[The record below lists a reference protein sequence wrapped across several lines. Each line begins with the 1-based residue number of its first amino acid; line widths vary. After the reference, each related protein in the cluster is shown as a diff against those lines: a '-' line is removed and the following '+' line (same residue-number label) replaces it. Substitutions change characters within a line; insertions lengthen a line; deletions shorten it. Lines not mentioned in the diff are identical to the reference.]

1 LVTFRRFIATGEVMK
16 PTRVAVLAALG
27 MFLSSVSVYSL
38 TPPGGVQISA
48 ADDATNGSLALGTGT
63 ERPSPDGTNGSPGS
77 EFQAGST
84 LHIEGR
90 LGHSRLAKADRGET
104 FVMLEVKADPAKA
117 KARAP
122 VNLALVIDRS
132 GSMKG
137 NRLRNA
143 IQGALAAIERLN
155 DGDVVSVVTFDAR
168 TQILVP
174 PTTIDASSRSRIR
187 SDVQGISL
195 GGDTCIS
202 CGVEDGLALLER
214 TSGRV
219 NRMIV
224 LSDGDATAGI
234 RDIPGFRSMAQRASG
249 RGASI
254 TTIGVDVDYNE
265 KIMTAIAADSNGRHY
280 FVENESALERVFES
294 ETESLTGTLASG
306 AEAQIELAPG
316 VELVRVFDRTFRR
329 VGNKVIVP
337 LGAFGGGETKTVL
350 VKVRVPADKEGQQP
364 VADVEMTYRDHVADT
379 DGRCNGKLALTVA
392 DGPSGD
398 IDAVVEGRVNRS
410 ETASTLKEANDL
422 FSQGRVTDAKKKLEA
437 RADALARA
445 EATAKTRAP
454 LARKGDVDRDFQSQ
468 ASVLAQ
474 ANQQFATPPA
484 VAAPAGSAAAGG
496 FASPASPVQ
505 ASRPGKAAVKENAAR
520 AMDMGL

>member
-1 LVTFRRFIATGEVMK
+1 MK

-38 TPPGGVQISA
+38 TPPGGVTIRADGDA
-48 ADDATNGSLALGTGT
+48 ANGSLAAADSNLPSQDSAATG
-63 ERPSPDGTNGSPGS
+63 PGS

-84 LHIEGR
+84 LHVEGR
-90 LGHSRLAKADRGET
+90 LGHSKLGKASRGET

-143 IQGALAAIERLN
+143 IQGAVAAIERLN
-155 DGDVVSVVTFDAR
+155 DGDVVSVVTFDSR

-187 SDVQGISL
+187 GDVQGISL

-214 TSGRV
+214 TTGRV

-224 LSDGDATAGI
+224 LSDGDATAGV
-234 RDIPGFRSMAQRASG
+234 RDIPGFRSMAQRARD

-254 TTIGVDVDYNE
+254 TTIGVDVEYNE
-265 KIMTAIAADSNGRHY
+265 KILTAIAADSNGRHY
-280 FVENESALERVFES
+280 FVENETALERVFEA

-329 VGNKVIVP
+329 VGNRIVVP

-350 VKVRVPADKEGQQP
+350 VKVRVPVDQEGQQP
-364 VADVEMTYRDHVADT
+364 VADVEMTYRDHVGDT
-379 DGRCNGKLALTVA
+379 DGRCNGKLLLAVA
-392 DGPSGD
+392 DGPSSD
-398 IDAVVEGRVNRS
+398 IDALVEGRVNRS
-410 ETASTLKEANDL
+410 ETASVLKEANEL
-422 FSQGRVTDAKKKLEA
+422 FQQGRVADAKKKLEA
-437 RADALARA
+437 RAEAV
-445 EATAKTRAP
+445 ATASAAANDRAP
-454 LARKGDVDRDFQSQ
+454 LTRKTDVDRDFQNQ
-468 ASVLAQ
+468 TSVLAE
-474 ANQQFATPPA
+474 ANQQFASPPVA
-484 VAAPAGSAAAGG
+484 AAPAANAAPGG
-496 FASPASPVQ
+496 FAQQPATPSPAPVQ
-505 ASRPGKAAVKENAAR
+505 ASRPGKAAVKQNAAK
-520 AMDMGL
+520 AMSMGL

>member
-1 LVTFRRFIATGEVMK
+1 MK

-27 MFLSSVSVYSL
+27 MLLTSVSVYSL
-38 TPPGGVQISA
+38 TPPGGVKISA
-48 ADDATNGSLALGTGT
+48 ADDSAAGSTAAGADSDLPTQDSTAAG
-63 ERPSPDGTNGSPGS
+63 PGS

-84 LHIEGR
+84 LHVDGR
-90 LGHSRLAKADRGET
+90 LGHAKLAKASRGET

-155 DGDVVSVVTFDAR
+155 DGDVVSVVTFDNR
-168 TQILVP
+168 TQVLVP

-187 SDVQGISL
+187 SDVQGITL

-214 TSGRV
+214 TTGRV

-234 RDIPGFRSMAQRASG
+234 RDIPGFRSMAQRARD

-254 TTIGVDVDYNE
+254 TTIGVDVEYNE

-280 FVENESALERVFES
+280 FVENEIGLERVFET
-294 ETESLTGTLASG
+294 EAESLTGTLASG

-329 VGNKVIVP
+329 VGNKVVVP
-337 LGAFGGGETKTVL
+337 LGSFSGGETKTVL
-350 VKVRVPADKEGQQP
+350 VKVRVPADQEGQQA
-364 VADVEMTYRDHVADT
+364 VADVDLTYRDHVADT
-379 DGRCNGKLALTVA
+379 DGRCGGKLVLAVA
-392 DGPSGD
+392 DGPSSD

-410 ETASTLKEANDL
+410 ETASVLKEANDL
-422 FSQGRVTDAKKKLEA
+422 FQQGRVADAKKKLEA
-437 RADALARA
+437 RARA
-445 EATAKTRAP
+445 VATASAAANTRAP

-468 ASVLAQ
+468 ASVLAE
-474 ANQQFATPPA
+474 ANQQFATPP
-484 VAAPAGSAAAGG
+484 VAAEPAAGG
-496 FASPASPVQ
+496 FAQPASPAAAPAPAQ
-505 ASRPGKAAVKENAAR
+505 SRLGKAAVKQNAAK
-520 AMDMGL
+520 ALDMGF